1 MQINEL
7 IGFLNTIY
15 PPQFQESYDNSGLLV
30 SRDNPEV
37 TKALLTLDITPE
49 VMDEAIEQKADLIIA
64 HHPVIFKPLKK
75 INHKTPTE
83 KIIRK
88 ALANDIAIYS
98 AHTNM
103 DSARGG
109 TNDKLCDL
117 FNLKNCEVLSPIKE
131 FLYKVVVFVP
141 EAQANDVRQ
150 AIFNAGGGSIGEYD
164 SCSYNIE
171 GKGSFRAGANTDPFV
186 GKKGELHFEAE
197 TRVETIVPKHLLN
210 QSIKMMIAAHPYE
223 EVAYDVYPL
232 ANDYKAAGL
241 GRIGTLEEPML
252 QKQFL
257 EFVKTKL
264 DADHLRFSG
273 NSEKISKVAVC
284 SGSGSSLA
292 RVAAAQKADAYISA
306 DFKYH
311 EFQDAAEHLLVIDAG
326 HYDTEKFVKDI
337 FYQQIT
343 EKFPKFALYLSKV
356 NTNPINLY

>member
-7 IGFLNTIY
+7 IGFLNKLY
-15 PPQFQESYDNSGLLV
+15 PPQFQESYDNSGLLI
-30 SRDNPEV
+30 SRDNNEIS
-37 TKALLTLDITPE
+37 KALLTLDITPE
-49 VMDEAIEQKADLIIA
+49 VMDEAIEVNADLIIA

-75 INHKTPTE
+75 IHHKSPVE

-88 ALANDIAIYS
+88 ALAHDIAIYS

-109 TNDKLCDL
+109 TNDKLCEL
-117 FNLKNCEVLSPIKE
+117 LNLKNCEVLSPIKDY
-131 FLYKVVVFVP
+131 LYKLVVFVP

-150 AIFNAGGGSIGEYD
+150 AIFDAGAGTIGEYD
-164 SCSYNIE
+164 SCSYNLE
-171 GKGSFRAGANTDPFV
+171 GKGSFRAGDNTDPYV
-186 GKKGELHFEAE
+186 GEKGKLHFEAE
-197 TRVETIVPKHLLN
+197 TRVETIVPKHLLQ
-210 QSIKMMIAAHPYE
+210 QSIDNMKAAHPYE

-232 ANDYKAAGL
+232 ANNFEAAGL
-241 GRIGTLEEPML
+241 GRIGVLENPMS
-252 QKQFL
+252 QEEFL
-257 EFVKTKL
+257 KLVKAQL
-264 DADHLRFSG
+264 GADHLRFSG
-273 NSEKISKVAVC
+273 TAKKISKVALC

-292 RVAAAQKADAYISA
+292 RAAASQKADAYISA

-337 FYQQIT
+337 FYQHIT